1 MKAVLDQASTGEPWD
16 PDSWL
21 WTFRNIG
28 KSKVPILNYTGGT
41 EIGGGILVGTVLH
54 ALKSCSF
61 AGSVPGMAADVV
73 DEHGERVGIPAT

>member
-1 MKAVLDQASTGEPWD
+1 M
-16 PDSWL
+16 
-21 WTFRNIG
+21 
-28 KSKVPILNYTGGT
+28 PILNYTGGT

-54 ALKSCSF
+54 ALKPCSF